1 VNTRIRSGRADSS
14 DVAELTRLQEALEL
28 EYSRASPAE
37 QKKFKSIKQKLAGML
52 ADMKSDLQKKLR
64 TAADDQRADADSQCT
79 QPAVT
84 RNASRSEYKALQCGG
99 SKRAHTEA

>member
-1 VNTRIRSGRADSS
+1 MNTRIRSGRADSS

-52 ADMKSDLQKKLR
+52 ADMKSKLQKKLSI
-64 TAADDQRADADSQCT
+64 ASDDQRAHADGQCT

-84 RNASRSEYKALQCGG
+84 RDAS
-99 SKRAHTEA
+99 